1 VSLSFSSSPL
11 PSPQLPLYSTTA
23 ASRPPLSSSLSSL
36 KGLPSSS
43 DLYSVVSAPAT
54 ISNKENTSLPLVN
67 SPPQSVQQAPQPYVY
82 SYPSSQQSAA
92 LAGQLSASSSVPSSS
107 HQSVFLHRS
116 SNSSIIA
123 AKKHVRKRPLGS
135 HAPFARTPSLT
146 HSFDF
151 PPSPPKPKPTSARS
165 SSVGCQPSTQAAKL
179 TLAVISARRP
189 DLTRRASSSNGGLFD
204 MAEGSASRE
213 GLTTWKE
220 TMARRRS
227 VEETTSSEG
236 TKVDGSKKVAE
247 DLLQHMQSDPPSASS
262 PAPPIRTRIFD
273 HDHATL
279 KATLATADEDSDEDD
294 QTSGSFVPSAFA
306 SKRPPLQHSQSLGA
320 SFHGSSGREG
330 DPSKAKARIAL
341 LRSNSYHGTASSS
354 SSPLSISTSL
364 ANSHARDNPF
374 SPMSAPLSSRTFSR
388 NSPSLAQTAEAA
400 TSGTDNACALNAL
413 ERKRARIINEGVSL
427 QQSSIPSSR
436 RRSLNQDPAKERATK
451 RRRSSAL
458 TSISTQQS
466 QENEGDDSMAELSF
480 SSTSTASTTDSLV
493 TVDSPSSIN
502 GGYFALR
509 SAVEQVEARELSKP
523 GDDERECAELLLG
536 LGGFC

>member
-1 VSLSFSSSPL
+1 M
-11 PSPQLPLYSTTA
+11 T
-23 ASRPPLSSSLSSL
+23 
-36 KGLPSSS
+36 
-43 DLYSVVSAPAT
+43 
-54 ISNKENTSLPLVN
+54 
-67 SPPQSVQQAPQPYVY
+67 QQAPQPYVY

-92 LAGQLSASSSVPSSS
+92 LAGHLSASSVPSSS
-107 HQSVFLHRS
+107 QQSVFVHRS

-151 PPSPPKPKPTSARS
+151 PPSPPKPKPIPARS
-165 SSVGCQPSTQAAKL
+165 SSVGCQPSGQAAKL
-179 TLAVISARRP
+179 TARRP
-189 DLTRRASSSNGGLFD
+189 DLGRRASSVSGGLFD
-204 MAEGSASRE
+204 MAEGSITTE
-213 GLTTWKE
+213 GSTTWKE
-220 TMARRRS
+220 ATTRRRS
-227 VEETTSSEG
+227 AEETASNDGREASGSEQ
-236 TKVDGSKKVAE
+236 VAQ

-262 PAPPIRTRIFD
+262 PAPVTRTRIFD
-273 HDHATL
+273 HNHGKLSAS
-279 KATLATADEDSDEDD
+279 LATADEDSDEDD

-306 SKRPPLQHSQSLGA
+306 SKRPPLQHSRSLGA
-320 SFHGSSGREG
+320 SFHGSNSRGG
-330 DPSKAKARIAL
+330 DPSKAKARVAL
-341 LRSNSYHGTASSS
+341 LRSNSYNGTSSSS

-374 SPMSAPLSSRTFSR
+374 SPLSAPLSSRTFSR
-388 NSPSLAQTAEAA
+388 NSPSLAATAEAA
-400 TSGTDNACALNAL
+400 TSGTEVTCALNAL
-413 ERKRARIINEGVSL
+413 ERKRARIISEGVSL
-427 QQSSIPSSR
+427 QQASIPPSSSSSSR

-458 TSISTQQS
+458 SSISTQQS

-493 TVDSPSSIN
+493 TVDSPSSNN

-509 SAVEQVEARELSKP
+509 NAVEQVEARELSKA